1 MIGDV
6 HLGEGSS
13 LWHGTIV
20 RGDMMKVTIGKNT
33 TVQDLVRIGTNTARA
48 GDKIS
53 IGENV

>member
-1 MIGDV
+1 
-6 HLGEGSS
+6 
-13 LWHGTIV
+13 
-20 RGDMMKVTIGKNT
+20 MMKVTIGKNT